1 MATVNET
8 VPKRIKLRVDQKPD
22 AVLSYTKGADGT
34 FTPTT
39 YRDFWDEVRAFG
51 TALLESGVK
60 RGDHIGI
67 MSDNRREWLIADLAI
82 LSIGAVD
89 VPRGSDST
97 ADEMA
102 YILRHADCRL
112 VFAENRA
119 QTDKILSKKEDLPL
133 LGRIVIFD
141 DSGFDNAGTSD
152 AEAGDAAIVGSA
164 DSVTLLGFARLLDRG
179 HDILSDRPERFDEEV
194 ALGKT
199 DDLATLLYTSG
210 TTGEPKG
217 VMLKHRSFLFQMDR
231 IHDILHLT
239 ERDIFLSV
247 LPIWHSFERAVEYI
261 VMNYNAGIAYSKP
274 VGSVMLDD
282 MSKIRP
288 TWMTSVPR
296 IWEGVRSAVFRNM
309 KKESALKR
317 GMFYFFVSVG
327 QAQANL
333 TNVLSGRV
341 AEFAKRSRVID
352 VAISIVPVLL
362 LTPFKLAGDALV
374 FSKLRARLGGRFVAG
389 VSGGGALPPY
399 VDRFF
404 QAAGIKLLEGY
415 GLTETGPILAVRL
428 QDRPIPG
435 TVGPFLPDI
444 EYRVLGDD
452 MSVLP
457 PGRKGVLYV
466 KSEQIMDGYY
476 KKPEE
481 TERVLK
487 DGWLNTGDLAI
498 VTHNG
503 ECKIVGRTKE
513 TIVLLGGENV
523 EPVPIEETLT
533 QSEFID
539 QAMVVGQDRKYL
551 GALIVP
557 NEEKL
562 VEYAGANEIQYIE
575 TEELVEHP
583 EVQDRVRQ
591 EIQSLVNA
599 KRGFRMFEQ
608 IFRFRLLSK
617 HFEVGRELTHTL
629 KIRRDVVHD
638 LYRAEIAD
646 IFR

>member
-1 MATVNET
+1 
-8 VPKRIKLRVDQKPD
+8 L
-22 AVLSYTKGADGT
+22 
-34 FTPTT
+34 
-39 YRDFWDEVRAFG
+39 VRAFG
-51 TALLESGVK
+51 TALIELGVS
-60 RGDHIGI
+60 RGDHVGL
-67 MSDNRREWLIADLAI
+67 MSDNRREWLITDLSL

-97 ADEMA
+97 VDEMA
-102 YILRHADCRL
+102 YILRHADCKL
-112 VFAENRA
+112 VFAENRV
-119 QTDKILSKKEDLPL
+119 QMEKILSRRSDLPL
-133 LGRIVIFD
+133 LETIVLFDPRDVETPGRSD
-141 DSGFDNAGTSD
+141 DVEIRDFHS
-152 AEAGDAAIVGSA
+152 
-164 DSVTLLGFARLLDRG
+164 LLEEGRRLLA
-179 HDILSDRPERFDEEV
+179 DRPQQFDEEV
-194 ALGKT
+194 AKGKT

-274 VGSVMLDD
+274 VGSVMLED
-282 MSKIRP
+282 MAKIRP

-296 IWEGVRSAVFRNM
+296 IWEGIRSAVFRNM
-309 KKESALKR
+309 KKESAVKR

-327 QAQANL
+327 QAHANL
-333 TNVLSGRV
+333 TNVLTGKV
-341 AEFAKRSRVID
+341 PEFTKRSRVVDI
-352 VAISIVPVLL
+352 ATSILPVIL
-362 LTPFKLAGDALV
+362 LTPFKLIGDALV
-374 FSKLRARLGGRFVAG
+374 FSKLRGRLGGRFVAG

-428 QDRPIPG
+428 QDRPVPG

-444 EYRVLGDD
+444 DYRVLGDD
-452 MSVLP
+452 MSLVP

-466 KSEQIMDGYY
+466 KSPQIMDGYY

-487 DGWLNTGDLAI
+487 DGWLNTGDLAM
-498 VTHNG
+498 VTHNR

-539 QAMVVGQDRKYL
+539 QAMVVGQDQKYL

-562 VEYAGANEIQYIE
+562 TEYAKESGIQYIE
-575 TEELVEHP
+575 TDELVEHP
-583 EVQDRVRQ
+583 EVQDRVRE

-608 IFRFRLLSK
+608 VFRFRLLTK
-617 HFEVGRELTHTL
+617 HFEVGKELTHTL
-629 KIRRDVVHD
+629 KIRRDIVND
-638 LYRAEIAD
+638 LYRTEIAEL
-646 IFR
+646 FK

>member
-1 MATVNET
+1 MAMVNET
-8 VPKRIKLRVDQKPD
+8 VPKRIKLRSEQKPD
-22 AVLSYTKGADGT
+22 AILSYTKDENGV
-34 FTPTT
+34 FQPTS
-39 YRDFWDEVRAFG
+39 YREFWELVRAFG
-51 TALLESGVK
+51 TALIDLGVS
-60 RGDHIGI
+60 RGDHVGL
-67 MSDNRREWLIADLAI
+67 MSDNRREWLITDLSL

-89 VPRGSDST
+89 VPRGSDSS

-102 YILRHADCRL
+102 YILRHADCKL

-119 QTDKILSKKEDLPL
+119 QMEKILSHRDDLPL
-133 LGRIVIFD
+133 LETMVLFD
-141 DSGFDNAGTSD
+141 THEVEVPGNSED
-152 AEAGDAAIVGSA
+152 VGIRDFRS
-164 DSVTLLGFARLLDRG
+164 LLEEGSRLLA
-179 HDILSDRPERFDEEV
+179 DRPQQFDEEV
-194 ALGKT
+194 AKGKT

-274 VGSVMLDD
+274 VGSVMLED
-282 MSKIRP
+282 MTKIRP

-296 IWEGVRSAVFRNM
+296 IWEGIRSAVFRNM
-309 KKESALKR
+309 KKESAVKR

-327 QAQANL
+327 QAHANL
-333 TNVLSGRV
+333 TNVLTGRV
-341 AEFAKRSRVID
+341 PEFTKRSRSVDIGMSILPVI
-352 VAISIVPVLL
+352 L
-362 LTPFKLAGDALV
+362 LTPFKLLGDALV

-428 QDRPIPG
+428 QDRPVPG

-444 EYRVLGDD
+444 EYRVLDDD

-466 KSEQIMDGYY
+466 KSPQVMDGYY

-481 TERVLK
+481 TERVLN
-487 DGWLNTGDLAI
+487 DGWLNTGDLAM
-498 VTHNG
+498 VTHNR

-539 QAMVVGQDRKYL
+539 QAMVVGQDQKYL

-562 VEYAGANEIQYIE
+562 TEFAKESGIQYIE
-575 TEELVEHP
+575 TDELVEHP

-591 EIQSLVNA
+591 EVQSLVNA

-608 IFRFRLLSK
+608 VFRFRLLTK

-629 KIRRDVVHD
+629 KIRRDIVNN
-638 LYRAEIAD
+638 LYRTEIAEL
-646 IFR
+646 FK

>member
-1 MATVNET
+1 MAMVNET
-8 VPKRIKLRVDQKPD
+8 VPKRIKLRAEQKPE
-22 AVLSYTKGADGT
+22 ANLSYTKDENGN
-34 FTPTT
+34 FRPTS
-39 YRDFWDEVRAFG
+39 YREFWESVRAFG
-51 TALLESGVK
+51 TALIDLGVS
-60 RGDHIGI
+60 RGDHVGL
-67 MSDNRREWLIADLAI
+67 MSDNRREWLITDLAL

-112 VFAENRA
+112 VFAENRT
-119 QTDKILSKKEDLPL
+119 QMDKILSRRGDLPL
-133 LGRIVIFD
+133 LETVILFDAREVETPGSSENVTIRDFQSLLEDGRR
-141 DSGFDNAGTSD
+141 
-152 AEAGDAAIVGSA
+152 
-164 DSVTLLGFARLLDRG
+164 LLGE
-179 HDILSDRPERFDEEV
+179 RPQQFDEEV
-194 ALGKT
+194 AKGKT

-231 IHDILHLT
+231 VHDILHLT

-274 VGSVMLDD
+274 VGSVMLED
-282 MSKIRP
+282 MAKIRP

-296 IWEGVRSAVFRNM
+296 IWEGIRSAVFRNM
-309 KKESALKR
+309 KKESAVKR

-327 QAQANL
+327 QAHANL
-333 TNVLSGRV
+333 TNLLTGKVP
-341 AEFAKRSRVID
+341 EFSKRSRIVDI
-352 VAISIVPVLL
+352 AISILPLIL
-362 LTPFKLAGDALV
+362 LTPFKLAGDGLV
-374 FSKLRARLGGRFVAG
+374 FSKLRSRLGGRFVAG

-428 QDRPIPG
+428 QDRPVPG

-444 EYRVLGDD
+444 EYRVLADD

-466 KSEQIMDGYY
+466 KSEQLMDGYY

-487 DGWLNTGDLAI
+487 DGWLNTGDLAM
-498 VTHNG
+498 VTHNH

-539 QAMVVGQDRKYL
+539 QAMIVGQDQKYL

-557 NEEKL
+557 NDEKL
-562 VEYAGANEIQYIE
+562 TEFAKESGIQYIE
-575 TEELVEHP
+575 TDELVEHP

-591 EIQSLVNA
+591 EIQGLVNT
-599 KRGFRMFEQ
+599 KRGFKMFEQ
-608 IFRFRLLSK
+608 VFRFRLLTK

-629 KIRRDVVHD
+629 KIRRDIVHD
-638 LYRAEIAD
+638 LYRTEIAD
-646 IFR
+646 LFK